1 MFSLQP
7 LEPVDYLAIG
17 HLTCDVTPGGL
28 SLGGTVAYAAL
39 TAKALG
45 LRVGVVT
52 AWGAEIPL
60 GLLAGMPLVSYPSER
75 STTFENAYSDQGRH
89 QILHHTASAL
99 DYSIVPEAW
108 RTASIVH
115 LGPVAQE
122 VEPDLVRRFPSAFI
136 GVTPQGWM
144 RGWDHTGRVQP
155 TEWPEASFVLG
166 NCGAAVISLE
176 DVNGSEERVEELAT
190 HSRILAVTE
199 GSLGARVYWNGDIRR
214 FVPPDVEVRD
224 ATGAGDVFAAA
235 FFTRLWTTR
244 DPWEAAR
251 FATQLAAISVTRPGL
266 EGIPTVEEIDECMVE
281 VL

>member
-17 HLTCDVTPGGL
+17 HLTVDVTPGGL

-45 LRVGVVT
+45 LRVGIVT
-52 AWGAEIPL
+52 AWGGEIPL
-60 GLLAGMPLVSYPSER
+60 GPLDGMHLISYPSER
-75 STTFENAYSDQGRH
+75 STTFENTYSEHSRN
-89 QILHHTASAL
+89 QILHHTAPIL
-99 DYSIVPEAW
+99 NYPIIPDVW

-144 RGWDHTGRVQP
+144 RTWDQQGRVHFS
-155 TEWPEASFVLG
+155 EWPEASFVLA

-176 DVNGSEERVEELAT
+176 DVKGNEERVEELAT

-199 GSLGARVYWNGDIRR
+199 GPLGVRVYWNGDIRR
-214 FVPPDVEVRD
+214 FHPPDVEVSD

-244 DPWEAAR
+244 DPWESAR

-266 EGIPTVEEIDECMVE
+266 EGIPTEEEIDECMVE